1 MRFQKITLKIVLFA
15 VMLCLLMPGSILAD
29 DFKDEPIPV
38 SLVDSLDASGNPFAV
53 YTAVD
58 MVEHRKV
65 TFLVTNDSLRPIPH
79 ELIIIKSDLAP
90 GALPLGADGR
100 VDESQVEIVSRTP
113 VLTAGSLSAT
123 LTDVLKKGNYVL
135 ICNVGSHYTRGMR
148 TGFQVGKDQTDDEAF
163 RQN

>member
-1 MRFQKITLKIVLFA
+1 MRFRKITPKIVLFA

-29 DFKDEPIPV
+29 DFKKEPVAV
-38 SLVDSLDASGNPFAV
+38 SLVDSLDGSGHPFAV

-65 TFLVTNDSLRPIPH
+65 TFLVTNDSRRPIAH

-113 VLTAGSLSAT
+113 VLTAGALSAT
-123 LTDVLKKGNYVL
+123 LTEVLKKGNYLL
-135 ICNVGSHYTRGMR
+135 ICNVGTHYTRGMY
-148 TGFQVGKDQTDDEAF
+148 TGFQVGKDKKE
-163 RQN
+163 